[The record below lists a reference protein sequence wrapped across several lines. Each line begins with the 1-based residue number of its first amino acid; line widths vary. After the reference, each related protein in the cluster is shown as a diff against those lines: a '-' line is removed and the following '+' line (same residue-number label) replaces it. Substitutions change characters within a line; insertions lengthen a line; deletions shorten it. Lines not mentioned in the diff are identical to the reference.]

1 MAQWWVHL
9 ATGGLSQDQHKWWAT
24 DMVKSDKVSEFEAYL
39 EEQRRG
45 IKRSLSEI
53 EKLGTATALN
63 RCRELACEIQSRL
76 HDRKPG
82 HFGNVFSLADL
93 QVSLERAASVLEHK
107 SGNIE

>member
-1 MAQWWVHL
+1 MVGAM
-9 ATGGLSQDQHKWWAT
+9 
-24 DMVKSDKVSEFEAYL
+24 MVKGGNSSEFEAYL

-53 EKLGTATALN
+53 EKVGTETALN
-63 RCRELACEIQSRL
+63 RCRELASEIQSRL

-82 HFGNVFSLADL
+82 HFGDVFSIADL

-107 SGNIE
+107 SRNKES